1 MIYNLLLRTYE
12 DYKFLEK
19 FCAENRLVTN
29 SISDFKAKNQKSS
42 AIKQILFNA
51 RVLKVTQTRCEI
63 GQIASFGLK
72 PAQDGENFKQGFIS

>member
-1 MIYNLLLRTYE
+1 MSIIC
-12 DYKFLEK
+12 FLE
-19 FCAENRLVTN
+19 N
-29 SISDFKAKNQKSS
+29 SQKKIVWSQTVFHILKQKIKNLRPR
-42 AIKQILFNA
+42 KQILFNA

>member
-1 MIYNLLLRTYE
+1 MSIIC
-12 DYKFLEK
+12 FLE
-19 FCAENRLVTN
+19 N
-29 SISDFKAKNQKSS
+29 SPKKIGWSQTVFQMLKQKIKNLRPR
-42 AIKQILFNA
+42 KQILFNA